1 MRRYILTGTP
11 GAGKTAVLRML
22 EHLGYPVVEEAAT
35 AVIALRH
42 AEGVPDPWRHES
54 FVDSIVELQRR
65 RQLAACPPPST
76 GDIQVYDRAPV
87 CTYALATHLGHP
99 ISATLE
105 SEVDR
110 VVTERVYERRVF
122 LVRSLGFVEPTA
134 ARRISYEDSLRFERV
149 HEETYRRF
157 GYELVDVPPGPL
169 AVRVAAIRPL
179 LV

>member
-11 GAGKTAVLRML
+11 GSGKTAVLRML

-42 AEGVPDPWRHES
+42 ALGEPEPADWAS

-65 RQLAACPPPST
+65 RQLAACAPAAP
-76 GDIQVYDRAPV
+76 GIQVYDRSPV
-87 CTYALATHLGHP
+87 CTHALSTYLGVP
-99 ISATLE
+99 ISPALE

-110 VVTERVYERRVF
+110 VVTGEVYERRVF
-122 LVRSLGFVEPTA
+122 FVRNLGFVEPTA
-134 ARRISYEDSLRFERV
+134 ARRITLADALRFEQV
-149 HEETYRRF
+149 HEETYRAF
-157 GYELVDVPPGPL
+157 GYQLVDVPPGPL
-169 AVRVAAIRPL
+169 ADRVAAIRPL